1 MYSDFFA
8 KYPVVNDEII
18 NLDWVINKVK
28 SMDDMLTAWIAQA
41 EELQRILND
50 TIPDMETDISELFA
64 LVTAINASISDLQHI
79 RDQIA
84 GLTEMD
90 KDLQKQID
98 SINTNWDQI
107 DNRFAEVDA
116 RIDSIKYVVGAE
128 FLAELWKVQG
138 EIYQMKYDLQSEMR
152 AISRRMDEI
161 DTSVYNPWAGRR
173 VEQDENDRLI
183 YADLADLIPTAEE
196 YASLG
201 LTAEEYAA
209 YELIAYEYA
218 VRGKK
223 HLKLFYVFS
232 PVYGFKQSIGNVLT
246 SIINY
251 IAGTLTASEYAA
263 LDLTA
268 EDFSNLDL
276 TSEEYFSYNTNGAG
290 LTASDYAAI
299 NKLNSGFTM
308 VKEV

>member
-1 MYSDFFA
+1 MYSEFFA

-28 SMDDMLTAWIAQA
+28 SMDNMLTAWIAQA

-50 TIPDMETDISELFA
+50 TIPDMETDISELFS
-64 LVTAINASISDLQHI
+64 LVTAINASISDLQNI

-84 GLTEMD
+84 GLTEKD
-90 KDLQKQID
+90 NDLQHQINA
-98 SINTNWDQI
+98 INTNWDQI

-138 EIYQMKYDLQSEMR
+138 EIYQLKYDLQSEMR
-152 AISRRMDEI
+152 SISRRIDEI
-161 DTSVYNPWAGRR
+161 DTSVYNPWAGYR
-173 VEQDENDRLI
+173 VDQDENDKLI
-183 YADLADLIPTAEE
+183 YADLADMVPTATE

-201 LTAEEYAA
+201 LSASDYAA
-209 YELIAYEYA
+209 YDLSAYEYA

-223 HLKLFYVFS
+223 HLKMFYVFS
-232 PVYGFKQSIGNVLT
+232 PVYGFKQAISNVLT
-246 SIINY
+246 SIVNY
-251 IAGTLTASEYAA
+251 IAGTMTASEYAA
-263 LDLTA
+263 LDLDA
-268 EDFSNLDL
+268 DAYLNLDL
-276 TSEEYFSYNTNGAG
+276 TSIEYMEYNENGAG

-299 NKLNSGFTM
+299 NKLNSGFL
-308 VKEV
+308 KI

>member
-1 MYSDFFA
+1 MLSDFFA
-8 KYPVVNDEII
+8 KYPVVNDEVL

-28 SMDDMLTAWIAQA
+28 GMDDMLTAWIAQA

-50 TIPDMETDISELFA
+50 TIPDMETDINELFA
-64 LVTAINASISDLQHI
+64 LVTAINASISDLQQI

-98 SINTNWDQI
+98 SINTNWDEI
-107 DNRFAEVDA
+107 DNRFDSVNA

-138 EIYQMKYDLQSEMR
+138 EFYTMKYELQSEMR
-152 AISRRMDEI
+152 EIKKRIDAI
-161 DTSVYNPWAGRR
+161 DTTVYNPWAGRR
-173 VEQDENDRLI
+173 VDQDENDKLI
-183 YADLADLIPTAEE
+183 YADLADMVPTATE

-201 LTAEEYAA
+201 LSASDYAA
-209 YELIAYEYA
+209 YDLSAYEYA

-223 HLKLFYVFS
+223 HLKMFYVFS
-232 PVYGFKQSIGNVLT
+232 PVYGFKQAISNVLT
-246 SIINY
+246 SIVNY
-251 IAGTLTASEYAA
+251 IAGTMTAAEYAA

-268 EDFSNLDL
+268 EEFSNLDL
-276 TSEEYFSYNTNGAG
+276 TSIDYMEYNENGAG

-299 NKLNSGFTM
+299 NKLNSGFL
-308 VKEV
+308 KI

>member
-28 SMDDMLTAWIAQA
+28 GMDDMLTAWIAQA

-98 SINTNWDQI
+98 AINTNWDEI
-107 DNRFAEVDA
+107 DNRFDSVNA

-138 EIYQMKYDLQSEMR
+138 EFYTMKYELQSEMR
-152 AISRRMDEI
+152 EIKKRIDAI
-161 DTSVYNPWAGRR
+161 DTTVYNPWAGRR
-173 VEQDENDRLI
+173 VDQDENDKLI
-183 YADLADLIPTAEE
+183 YADLADMVPTATE

-201 LTAEEYAA
+201 LSASDYAA
-209 YELIAYEYA
+209 YNLSAYEYA

-223 HLKLFYVFS
+223 HLKMFYVYS
-232 PVYGFKQSIGNVLT
+232 PVYGFKQAISNVLT
-246 SIINY
+246 SIVNY
-251 IAGTLTASEYAA
+251 IAGTMTAAEYAA

-268 EDFSNLDL
+268 EEFSNLDL
-276 TSEEYFSYNTNGAG
+276 TSIDYMEYNENGAG

-299 NKLNSGFTM
+299 NKLNSGFL
-308 VKEV
+308 KI

>member
-1 MYSDFFA
+1 MFSDFFA

-28 SMDDMLTAWIAQA
+28 SMDDMLSEWLEQA
-41 EELQRILND
+41 AELQRILND

-64 LVTAINASISDLQHI
+64 LVTAINSSISDLQQI
-79 RDQIA
+79 RDNIA
-84 GLTEMD
+84 GLAEMD

-98 SINTNWDQI
+98 KINTNWDEI
-107 DNRFAEVDA
+107 DNRFAEVNA
-116 RIDSIKYVVGAE
+116 RIDAIKYVVGAE

-138 EIYQMKYDLQSEMR
+138 EFYTMKYELQSEMR
-152 AISRRMDEI
+152 DIKRRMDAI

-173 VEQDENDRLI
+173 VNQDANDKLI
-183 YADLADLIPTAEE
+183 YADLADLVPTAEE
-196 YASLG
+196 YSELG
-201 LTAEEYAA
+201 LSASDYAA
-209 YELIAYEYA
+209 YELSAYEYA

-223 HLKLFYVFS
+223 HLKMFYVYA

-263 LDLTA
+263 LDLTS
-268 EDFSNLDL
+268 EEYSNLDL

-299 NKLNSGFTM
+299 NKLNSGFF
-308 VKEV
+308 KEV

>member
-1 MYSDFFA
+1 MLSDFFA
-8 KYPVVNDEII
+8 KYPVVNDEVL

-28 SMDDMLTAWIAQA
+28 GMDDMLTAWIAQA

-90 KDLQKQID
+90 RDLQKQID
-98 SINTNWDQI
+98 AINTNWDEI
-107 DNRFAEVDA
+107 DSRFDSVNA

-138 EIYQMKYDLQSEMR
+138 EFYTMKYELQSEMR
-152 AISRRMDEI
+152 EIKKRIDAI
-161 DTSVYNPWAGRR
+161 DTTVYNPWAGRR

-183 YADLADLIPTAEE
+183 YADLADMVPTATE

-201 LTAEEYAA
+201 LSASDYAA
-209 YELIAYEYA
+209 YDLSAYEYA

-223 HLKLFYVFS
+223 HLKLHYVFS
-232 PVYGFKQSIGNVLT
+232 PVYGFKQAISNVLT
-246 SIINY
+246 SIVNY
-251 IAGTLTASEYAA
+251 IAGTMTAAEYAA

-268 EDFSNLDL
+268 EEFSNLDL
-276 TSEEYFSYNTNGAG
+276 TSIEYMEYNENGAG

-299 NKLNSGFTM
+299 NKLNSGFL
-308 VKEV
+308 KI